1 MITADAVRE
10 LRQRSGAGMM
20 ECKRAL
26 EETAGDLEKALDLLR
41 RKGAAGVAKRAGRSA
56 TEGVVEAYVHL
67 GGKIGVLIEVNCET
81 DFVARTDEFKA
92 LARQLAMQVAA
103 ADPLAVDREGVPPE
117 VVERER
123 AIYEEQARETG
134 KPAAVV
140 EKIVTGK
147 LEKFYADAALLEQ
160 PFIRDPERRVR
171 QVVEEAAARL
181 GENVVV
187 RRFVRYAVGA

>member
-123 AIYEEQARETG
+123 AIYEEQARQTG
-134 KPAAVV
+134 KPGPVV